1 MAKIMESESE
11 KKRKRLNAIARYSGM
26 GFQMIAIMLVFV
38 FAGTWLDK
46 HLSLHYPIFT
56 ASLSLLGVFLAIY
69 YFIRDLL

>member
-11 KKRKRLNAIARYSGM
+11 KKKKRLNAIARFSGM

-38 FAGTWLDK
+38 FAGIWLDK
-46 HLSLHYPIFT
+46 RFALHFPVFT
-56 ASLSLLGVFLAIY
+56 AVLSLLGVFLAIY